1 METTNPETIENLGF
15 EIRRSAKPN
24 SVKIS
29 NKRFKALY
37 GTHPEVLFYVW
48 NQLVIKIIIEKY
60 DLNRLK
66 RFFYV

>member
-1 METTNPETIENLGF
+1 METTNPETIENFGF
-15 EIRRSAKPN
+15 GIRRSAKPN

-29 NKRFKALY
+29 NKRSKALY